1 MILKMKKYTFLVYHK
16 QYADF
21 LDKLR
26 ELGLLHVV
34 EKQKGTADNEL
45 LMEKMQFASRI
56 KNVMKQLHQYLPKDT
71 NVDEGV
77 NSQADIEVLY
87 KAEALLAD
95 KDALEVKYNTADKER
110 ERMSVWGDFNK
121 LRLDQLKSSGYELN
135 FFSCAARN
143 FNQEWESLYN
153 AFEIDAVG
161 STIYFVT
168 VTAPGQKIDIDAD
181 VVRLGEH
188 TAAELEK
195 TLGDIQAEI
204 EQVKNDLA
212 DIAVH
217 KMNVLNSLQIANSED
232 IDYDKVLLN
241 TESCADNSVQLLEG
255 WCPEESESQLN
266 EYLESSS
273 VYYEVSEPTEEDK
286 IPIKLKN
293 NKFAKLFEPI
303 GEMYDLPNYYE
314 LDLTPFFA
322 PFYMLFFGLCL
333 GDSAYG
339 LLFLIIAIIARFK
352 AKPAMKP
359 LLNLVIWLGSS
370 TVVMGFISGTFFGF
384 SLIDAKIAWLEN
396 FKGIMLDSNKL
407 FYASLI
413 LGVIQILYGMFVKAF
428 GIVRRYGWAAS
439 LSTWGWLSLLVGEG
453 GTYVA
458 SAYLGLNAVV
468 ANYLY
473 YVFGGIG
480 VLLVFILNNIKRNPL
495 INIGAG
501 LWDFYNMA
509 TGLLGDVLS
518 YVRLFALGICGSVM
532 GLVFNDLALTIK
544 DGITIPVLNIV
555 VMLIIMLLGHGINIF
570 MAALGAFVHP
580 MRLTFVEFYK
590 NAGFE
595 GGGKKYNPFSRY
607 RKNESFL

>member
-1 MILKMKKYTFLVYHK
+1 MILKMKKYTFWVYHK
-16 QYADF
+16 QYTDF
-21 LDKLR
+21 LEKIR
-26 ELGLLHVV
+26 TLGLLHIV
-34 EKQKGTADNEL
+34 ERKKGTAESDSL
-45 LMEKMQFASRI
+45 IEKMQFVSRI
-56 KNVMKQLHQYLPKDT
+56 KNVMKQLEMYLPKDKKT
-71 NVDEGV
+71 VNVGDAK
-77 NSQADIEVLY
+77 ADLNILY
-87 KAEALLAD
+87 KVENLLAE
-95 KDALEVKYNTADKER
+95 KDALELKYNSIEKER
-110 ERMSVWGDFNK
+110 DRVEVWGDFN
-121 LRLDQLKSSGYELN
+121 LERIEALKTAGFELN
-135 FFSCAARN
+135 FYSCALRN
-143 FNQEWESLYN
+143 FSQDWETQYN
-153 AFEIDAVG
+153 AFEVSSIG
-161 STIYFVT
+161 STVYFVT
-168 VTAPGQKIDIDAD
+168 VTTPGQKIEIDAD
-181 VVRLGEH
+181 PVRLGEA
-188 TAAELEK
+188 TASQLENELTEIRTRIAEVKSEMTRSAVEEMSVLEA
-195 TLGDIQAEI
+195 L
-204 EQVKNDLA
+204 QVINF
-212 DIAVH
+212 
-217 KMNVLNSLQIANSED
+217 EE
-232 IDYDKVLLN
+232 IDYENVILN
-241 TESCADNSVQLLEG
+241 TELHADNRVMLLEG
-255 WCPEESESQLN
+255 WCPEESEVQLN
-266 EYLESSS
+266 EYLQQSD

-293 NKFAKLFEPI
+293 NRFAKLFEPI

-339 LLFLIIAIIARFK
+339 LLFLIIAIMLRIK

-359 LLNLVIWLGSS
+359 LLNLIIWLGSS
-370 TVVMGFISGTFFGF
+370 TVIMGFISGTFFGF
-384 SLIDAKIAWLEN
+384 SLLDAKIEWLEK

-428 GIVRRYGWAAS
+428 GIARRFGWAAS
-439 LSTWGWLSLLVGEG
+439 LSTWGWLSALVGGG
-453 GTYVA
+453 GTYV
-458 SAYLGLNAVV
+458 STLLLGLQPQI

-473 YVFGGIG
+473 YIFFGIA
-480 VLLVFILNNIKRNPL
+480 VLFVFILNNIKRNPL
-495 INIGAG
+495 INVGAG

-544 DGITIPVLNIV
+544 DGISIPGLNILA
-555 VMLIIMLLGHGINIF
+555 MLVIMLLGHGINIF